1 MMGVVR
7 RLADMRGPGGA
18 DACRRALSACG
29 AAVLAVGALTVS
41 GIGCVFRFATGVPC
55 PGCGMTRAYL
65 AFLSGDVACAL
76 AFHPLFWMV
85 PIAGLLAAAQGALSS
100 MLVAT
105 GGARCARYALLR
117 AAWRACVALLALIAC
132 TFLAVWL
139 VRLADPCDAGL
150 LFSGVPPSGAEADVV
165 FLSSPR
171 WLG

>member
-41 GIGCVFRFATGVPC
+41 GIGCVFRFVTGVPC
-55 PGCGMTRAYL
+55 PAYL
-65 AFLSGDVACAL
+65 AFLGGDVACAF

-105 GGARCARYALLR
+105 RGARCARHALLR

-132 TFLAVWL
+132 AFLAVWL

>member
-65 AFLSGDVACAL
+65 AF
-76 AFHPLFWMV
+76 HPLFWMV

-105 GGARCARYALLR
+105 GGARCARHALLR